1 LIPVELG
8 RATESM
14 MPNSFAIGDAMGK
27 AIKRVGKGSA
37 TVPRLTVPLE
47 DTVQDEMKRK
57 APKEPHRKAVK
68 KR

>member
-1 LIPVELG
+1 
-8 RATESM
+8 
-14 MPNSFAIGDAMGK
+14 MGK